1 MSVSNR
7 QIGIVRYLNGREKY
21 KMAKKI
27 IAVVPLWD
35 EEKESIWMLPGY
47 MNGIKEAG
55 AIPIILPLAST
66 AEDAL
71 AVLEKCDGLLMTG
84 GHDVSPSLYKE
95 QRGIN
100 CGASCKERDLLEP
113 ALYTNAL
120 EQDKP
125 ILGICRGI
133 QLINVLQGGTLYQDL
148 PSEYISGI
156 DHHMEPP
163 YTRIAHDVS
172 IRKQTPFYDLLLTDR
187 LGVNS
192 YHHQAV
198 KKLGID
204 LEIMAESEDGLV
216 EAVRHTGK
224 KFVWAFQWH
233 PEFDFHVNQNSRKI
247 FEAFVNA
254 C

>member
-1 MSVSNR
+1 
-7 QIGIVRYLNGREKY
+7 
-21 KMAKKI
+21 MAKKI

-35 EEKESIWMLPGY
+35 DEKESIWMLPGY

-55 AIPIILPLAST
+55 AIPVILPLAS
-66 AEDAL
+66 EQQDAL
-71 AVLEKCDGLLMTG
+71 EVFEKCDGLLMTG

-95 QRGIN
+95 QCGMK
-100 CGASCKERDLLEP
+100 CGASCKERDLLET
-113 ALYTNAL
+113 ALYTKAL

-148 PSEYISGI
+148 PTEYASGI
-156 DHHMEPP
+156 EHHMKPP
-163 YTRIAHDVS
+163 YTNFAHFVNIKEGTPLYYLLS
-172 IRKQTPFYDLLLTDR
+172 TRK

-192 YHHQAV
+192 YHHQAI
-198 KKLGID
+198 KILGSD
-204 LEIMAESEDGLV
+204 LEIMAESEDGLI
-216 EAVRHTGK
+216 EAVRHMEK

-233 PEFDFHVNQNSRKI
+233 PEFDFHVNENSRKI
-247 FEAFVNA
+247 FEAFVTA